1 MKAQNNERGMEASGI
16 FHFLGNKR
24 HTEKKKK
31 TLIGKK
37 LKISGFLGIYHIY
50 NSHNNYFDF

>member
-1 MKAQNNERGMEASGI
+1 MKAQNNERGMEASGS
-16 FHFLGNKR
+16 FYFLGNKR
-24 HTEKKKK
+24 HIEKKK